1 MEKLLNELSVDG
13 RIGYSLP
20 NLDVEEKELSE
31 LIPVKYISESKPA
44 LPELSEPEIARHF
57 INMSITNHH
66 IDKGFYP
73 LGSCTMKYNP
83 KLNETVSR
91 FPGFSAIHPH
101 QHESSIQNG
110 LKLLYDLEKSLCTL
124 TGMDAFTLQPAAG
137 SQGELTG
144 IMIMRK
150 YHSAI
155 GNPRKKVLIP
165 DSAHGTNPASVV
177 ISGYE
182 SVPVVSDERGLV
194 DVDDLSSK
202 LDEEVA
208 GMMITNPN
216 TLGLFEE
223 RILEVSKMIHDA
235 GALLYLDGANFNALA
250 ASLKPSDMGFDITH
264 LNLHKT
270 FSTPHG
276 GGGPGSGPLGVVN
289 SLAKYLPVP
298 RVQLQ
303 NGKYSLD
310 YDFPDSIGRVHGF
323 YGNFGVLVR
332 AYAYIKLLGYDGF
345 KAASK
350 NAIINANYL
359 KALISDKY
367 SVPFSQHCMHE
378 LVISASEQKNRGVK
392 AGDIVK
398 RLLDFGVHAPT
409 VYFPLIVK
417 EALMIEPTESES
429 KSSIENFVNIM
440 KQIDEEIDTDPEMLK
455 KAPYNTPVRRLDE
468 AKAVRQL
475 RITWDAV
482 GE

>member
-1 MEKLLNELSVDG
+1 MEKLLNELSVPG

-20 NLDVEEKELSE
+20 PNDVGENELSS
-31 LIPVKYISESKPA
+31 LIPEKYLSNERPS
-44 LPELSEPEIARHF
+44 LPEVSEPEIARHF

-83 KLNETVSR
+83 KLNEVTSR
-91 FPGFSAIHPH
+91 LPGFSGIHPH
-101 QHESSIQNG
+101 QHESTIQSA
-110 LKLLYDLEKSLCTL
+110 LQLMYELEKALCDF
-124 TGMDAFTLQPAAG
+124 TGMDSFTLQPAAG
-137 SQGELTG
+137 SQGEFTG
-144 IMIMRK
+144 IMIMRR
-150 YHSAI
+150 YHTEN

-182 SVPVVSDERGLV
+182 SIPVKSNNRGLV

-223 RILEVSKMIHDA
+223 EISTISKKIHDV
-235 GALLYLDGANFNALA
+235 GALLYLDGANFNALI
-250 ASLKPSDMGFDITH
+250 SLMKPANMGFDITH

-276 GGGPGSGPLGVVN
+276 GGGPGSGPVGVI
-289 SLAKYLPVP
+289 SKLSKYLPYP
-298 RVQLQ
+298 RVQKVNESYTLSQ
-303 NGKYSLD
+303 ES
-310 YDFPDSIGRVHGF
+310 PDSIGRLHGF
-323 YGNFGVLVR
+323 FGNFGILVR
-332 AYAYIKLLGYDGF
+332 AYTYIRLLGYDGF
-345 KAASK
+345 GAASK

-359 KALISDKY
+359 KKLVTKRYDI
-367 SVPFSQHCMHE
+367 PFDQNCMHE
-378 LVISASEQKNRGVK
+378 FVVSAEAQKKRGAK

-429 KSSIENFVNIM
+429 KSSLEDFSSILEKIDDE
-440 KQIDEEIDTDPEMLK
+440 IDENLSLLTD
-455 KAPYNTPVRRLDE
+455 APFNTPIRRLDE
-468 AKAVRQL
+468 AKAVREL
-475 RITWDAV
+475 RLTWDKV
-482 GE
+482 GN

>member
-1 MEKLLNELSVDG
+1 MEKLLNELSVPG

-20 NLDVEEKELSE
+20 PNDVGENELSS
-31 LIPVKYISESKPA
+31 LIPEKYLSDERPS
-44 LPELSEPEIARHF
+44 LPEVSEPEIARHF

-83 KLNETVSR
+83 KVNEATSR
-91 FPGFSAIHPH
+91 LPGFSGIHPH
-101 QHESSIQNG
+101 QHESTIQSA
-110 LKLLYDLEKSLCTL
+110 LQLMYELEKALCDF
-124 TGMDAFTLQPAAG
+124 TGMDSFTLQPAAG

-144 IMIMRK
+144 IMIMRR
-150 YHSAI
+150 YHTEN

-165 DSAHGTNPASVV
+165 DSAHGTNPAIVV

-182 SVPVVSDERGLV
+182 SIPVKSNNRGLV

-223 RILEVSKMIHDA
+223 EISTISKKIHDV
-235 GALLYLDGANFNALA
+235 GALLYLDGANFNALISLMKP
-250 ASLKPSDMGFDITH
+250 ASMGFDITH

-276 GGGPGSGPLGVVN
+276 GGGPGAGPVGVI
-289 SLAKYLPVP
+289 SKLSKYLPYP
-298 RVQLQ
+298 RVQKVNESYTLSQ
-303 NGKYSLD
+303 ES
-310 YDFPDSIGRVHGF
+310 PDSIGRLHGF
-323 YGNFGVLVR
+323 FGNFGILVR
-332 AYAYIKLLGYDGF
+332 AYTYIRLLGYDGF
-345 KAASK
+345 GAASK

-359 KALISDKY
+359 KKLVTKRYDI
-367 SVPFSQHCMHE
+367 PFDQNCMHE
-378 LVISASEQKNRGVK
+378 FVVSAEAQKKRGAK

-429 KSSIENFVNIM
+429 KSSLEDFSSILEKIDDE
-440 KQIDEEIDTDPEMLK
+440 IDENPSLLTD
-455 KAPYNTPVRRLDE
+455 APFNTPIRRLDE
-468 AKAVRQL
+468 AKAVREL
-475 RITWDAV
+475 RLTWDKV
-482 GE
+482 GN

>member
-1 MEKLLNELSVDG
+1 M
-13 RIGYSLP
+13 
-20 NLDVEEKELSE
+20 
-31 LIPVKYISESKPA
+31 
-44 LPELSEPEIARHF
+44 
-57 INMSITNHH
+57 
-66 IDKGFYP
+66 
-73 LGSCTMKYNP
+73 
-83 KLNETVSR
+83 
-91 FPGFSAIHPH
+91 
-101 QHESSIQNG
+101 
-110 LKLLYDLEKSLCTL
+110 
-124 TGMDAFTLQPAAG
+124 
-137 SQGELTG
+137 
-144 IMIMRK
+144 
-150 YHSAI
+150 
-155 GNPRKKVLIP
+155 
-165 DSAHGTNPASVV
+165 
-177 ISGYE
+177 
-182 SVPVVSDERGLV
+182 
-194 DVDDLSSK
+194 
-202 LDEEVA
+202 
-208 GMMITNPN
+208 
-216 TLGLFEE
+216 
-223 RILEVSKMIHDA
+223 EVSKMIHDA

>member
-1 MEKLLNELSVDG
+1 MEKLLNELSVTG

-20 NLDVEEKELSE
+20 PNDTGENELSSM
-31 LIPVKYISESKPA
+31 IPEKFLSKEKPA
-44 LPELSEPEIARHF
+44 LPEVSEPEIARHF
-57 INMSITNHH
+57 INMSISNHH

-83 KLNETVSR
+83 KVNETTSR
-91 FPGFSAIHPH
+91 LAGFSGIHPH
-101 QHESSIQNG
+101 QHESTVQCA
-110 LKLLYDLEKSLCTL
+110 LQLMYELEKSLCGF
-124 TGMDAFTLQPAAG
+124 TGMDSFTLQPAAG

-150 YHSAI
+150 YHSEN

-182 SVPVVSDERGLV
+182 SISVRSNDRGLV
-194 DVDDLSSK
+194 DVEDLSSK

-223 RILEVSKMIHDA
+223 EISTIAKKIHEV
-235 GALLYLDGANFNALA
+235 GAFLYLDGANFNALI
-250 ASLKPSDMGFDITH
+250 SLMKPTDMGFDIMH

-276 GGGPGSGPLGVVN
+276 GGGPGSGPVGVI
-289 SLAKYLPVP
+289 SKLSKYLPIP
-298 RVQLQ
+298 KVQKIGERYTL
-303 NGKYSLD
+303 SSES
-310 YDFPDSIGRVHGF
+310 PDSIGRIHGF
-323 YGNFGVLVR
+323 FGNYGMLVR
-332 AYAYIKLLGYDGF
+332 AYTYIKLLGSDGF
-345 KAASK
+345 RSVSK

-359 KALISDKY
+359 KQLVNERYDIPY
-367 SVPFSQHCMHE
+367 NQNCMHE
-378 LVISASEQKNRGVK
+378 FVVSAESQKKRGAK

-417 EALMIEPTESES
+417 EAMMIEPTESES
-429 KSSIENFVNIM
+429 KSSLENFSSILE
-440 KQIDEEIDTDPEMLK
+440 KIDDEINEDPALLTN
-455 KAPYNTPVRRLDE
+455 APFNTPVRRLDE
-468 AKAVRQL
+468 AKAVREL
-475 RITWDAV
+475 RLTWDKV
-482 GE
+482 GN